1 MQQPHESASADVSPG
16 RFPGV
21 PPPTGTARIL
31 VVDDDPTVAEVVAG
45 YLVRAGHV
53 VDRADDGPAAL
64 GRAAAHRPDLVVLD
78 LMLPG
83 MDGLEVCRRIR
94 GAGPVP
100 VIMLTARGDE
110 DDRILGLEVGADDYV
125 TKPFS
130 PRELVLRVESVL
142 RRTRPAAAPRP
153 PSAAG
158 LAVDPTA
165 RRATKDG
172 AELAL
177 TLREFDLLAFFLRH
191 PGQAFSREELMREV
205 WGWDFG
211 DLSTVTVHVRR
222 LRGKVEEDPARPGL
236 IQTVWGV
243 GYRFD
248 PAGREAD

>member
-1 MQQPHESASADVSPG
+1 MHQQPYDPAAE
-16 RFPGV
+16 
-21 PPPTGTARIL
+21 PPAAPARIL

-45 YLVRAGHV
+45 YLDRAGYR
-53 VDRADDGPAAL
+53 VDRAGDGPAAL
-64 GRAAAHRPDLVVLD
+64 ARADAHRPDLVVLD

-83 MDGLEVCRRIR
+83 MDGLEVCRRLR
-94 GAGPVP
+94 VRGPVP
-100 VIMLTARGDE
+100 VVMLTARGDE

-142 RRTRPAAAPRP
+142 RRTRPAPAPRP

-158 LAVDPTA
+158 LTVDPAA
-165 RRATKDG
+165 RRATKHG
-172 AELAL
+172 TELAL

-191 PGQAFSREELMREV
+191 PGRAFSREELMREV

-222 LRGKVEEDPARPGL
+222 LRGKVEDDPARPRL
-236 IQTVWGV
+236 IRTVWGV

-248 PAGREAD
+248 ATGREAD

>member
-1 MQQPHESASADVSPG
+1 MHQQPYDPAAE
-16 RFPGV
+16 
-21 PPPTGTARIL
+21 PPAAPARIL

-45 YLVRAGHV
+45 YLDRAGYR
-53 VDRADDGPAAL
+53 VDRAGDGPAAL
-64 GRAAAHRPDLVVLD
+64 ARADAHRPDLVVLD

-83 MDGLEVCRRIR
+83 MDGLEVCRRLR
-94 GAGPVP
+94 ERGPVP
-100 VIMLTARGDE
+100 VVMLTARGDE

-142 RRTRPAAAPRP
+142 RRTRPAPAPRP

-158 LAVDPTA
+158 LTVDPAA
-165 RRATKDG
+165 RRATKHG
-172 AELAL
+172 TELAL

-191 PGQAFSREELMREV
+191 PGRAFSREELMREV

-222 LRGKVEEDPARPGL
+222 LRGKVEDDPARPRL
-236 IQTVWGV
+236 IRTVWGV

-248 PAGREAD
+248 ATGREAD

>member
-1 MQQPHESASADVSPG
+1 MHQQPPG
-16 RFPGV
+16 PTRTAT
-21 PPPTGTARIL
+21 PPAAPARIL

-45 YLVRAGHV
+45 YLDRAGFHV
-53 VDRADDGPAAL
+53 ERAGDGADAL
-64 GRAAAHRPDLVVLD
+64 ARAAARRPDLVVLD

-83 MDGLEVCRRIR
+83 MDGLEVCRRLR
-94 GAGPVP
+94 GQGPVP
-100 VIMLTARGDE
+100 VVMLTARGDE
-110 DDRILGLEVGADDYV
+110 DDRILGLEIGADDYV

-142 RRTRPAAAPRP
+142 RRTRPAPEPRP

-158 LAVDPTA
+158 ITADPA
-165 RRATKDG
+165 SRRATKHG
-172 AELAL
+172 TELAL

-191 PGQAFSREELMREV
+191 PGRAFSREELMREV

-222 LRGKVEEDPARPGL
+222 LRGKVEDDPARPRL

-248 PAGREAD
+248 PADREAD